1 MVLGYLISQMFL
13 KANYFAA
20 DKVESLNCI
29 VFIEVEMCTISQ
41 RSLENNELV
50 YFINFFFLKNHNV
63 NLLMCLHLE
72 TNSSCMLSS
81 DSGSAFMIA
90 ISSVKHRSH
99 FLAPPVYGGFTN
111 NRPLKVIIYAAIFQL
126 GYILTVLYFFI

>member
-1 MVLGYLISQMFL
+1 MS
-13 KANYFAA
+13 
-20 DKVESLNCI
+20 
-29 VFIEVEMCTISQ
+29 TISQ

-50 YFINFFFLKNHNV
+50 YFINFFLLKNHNV
-63 NLLMCLHLE
+63 NLLMCLYLE

-81 DSGSAFMIA
+81 DSGCAFMIA

-111 NRPLKVIIYAAIFQL
+111 NRPLKIIIYAAIFNSQI
-126 GYILTVLYFFI
+126 YFDSSVLFLLNFISRRSGMVAATL